1 MGVRRVCAARV
12 VFHSTLCDAETD
24 ADSCAMQFPSA
35 CRNGAW
41 KAMACLSMPRGFHR
55 CASRLPTVQVFD
67 GVLSRNCLA
76 ELTAPPNYDIGPDIY
91 RRSDGSSSPQE
102 VLIESLLTSLSFE
115 STREVEWWGRS
126 EWKTVEAHRDVDEEA
141 ATARS
146 ERRYPTHSIVVYL
159 SIEPGL
165 RAPTCLWVPGDEP
178 GRSAL
183 LAVPAVAGR
192 MLVFPGELLHAVP
205 CPTLSWLGKGEAGEA
220 GTPKQPRVR
229 RSGSRRVMVLNLWD
243 DRAPADE
250 CRQEEEEEAEEAE
263 AGDEESLEVVE
274 FIASRVEC
282 EPRASWRPA
291 PFEGPCGGVGEAEGL
306 DSGTPWPTL
315 VTFAHG
321 ADEPLASKVRASVG
335 ALAAALKSERVPSWF
350 WADVDVT
357 NLELGVPSLAGAR
370 EERRESANVMGKD
383 STHGRKLKLYDNL
396 L

>member
-1 MGVRRVCAARV
+1 MLGGPESFRCCVSQHFVRCRL
-12 VFHSTLCDAETD
+12 T
-24 ADSCAMQFPSA
+24 CAMQFPSA

-41 KAMACLSMPRGFHR
+41 KAMACLSMPRGFPR

-67 GVLSRNCLA
+67 GVLSRSCLA

-102 VLIESLLTSLSFE
+102 VLIESLLTGLSFE

-220 GTPKQPRVR
+220 GTPKQPRAR

-282 EPRASWRPA
+282 EPRASWRPV

-306 DSGTPWPTL
+306 DSGTLWPTL

-370 EERRESANVMGKD
+370 EERRESA
-383 STHGRKLKLYDNL
+383 Y
-396 L
+396 